1 MYQRILIGLDGSD
14 GSRRALNTG
23 IALAQTCKAALFLIS
38 VEELPRYPA
47 AVDETNGERR
57 AAERYFHKLHK
68 EATRQITA
76 AGLTAHADIRA
87 GHPAQVLPHYAL
99 EVGADLMIIGH
110 SGHSAIWGR
119 LLGTTADKIVD
130 HAPCSVLVVR

>member
-1 MYQRILIGLDGSD
+1 MYARIAVGLDGSE
-14 GSRRALNTG
+14 GSRQALGAAIDLARA
-23 IALAQTCKAALFLIS
+23 AKAELFIIS

-47 AVDETNGERR
+47 SVDETNGEQR

-68 EATRQITA
+68 ETTQHITA
-76 AGLTAHADIRA
+76 AGLTAHSEIRA

-99 EVGADLMIIGH
+99 EIGADLMVIGH

>member
-1 MYQRILIGLDGSD
+1 MYSRILVGFDGSD
-14 GSRRALNTG
+14 GSRQALNV
-23 IALAQTCKAALFLIS
+23 AVNLARMCKAALFLIS

-47 AVDETNGERR
+47 AVDETNGEQR

-68 EATRQITA
+68 EAVEQVTA
-76 AGLTAHADIRA
+76 AALTVHSEIRV
-87 GHPAQVLPHYAL
+87 GHPAQLLPQYAQ
-99 EVGADLMIIGH
+99 EVGADLMVIGH

>member
-1 MYQRILIGLDGSD
+1 MYQRILVGLDGSAGAQQAFD
-14 GSRRALNTG
+14 AA
-23 IALAQTCKAALFLIS
+23 IALARLTKAALYLIS

-47 AVDETNGERR
+47 AVDEINGEQR
-57 AAERYFHKLHK
+57 AAERYFRKLHK
-68 EATRQITA
+68 QAEQRLGTEGLSATCE
-76 AGLTAHADIRA
+76 IRA
-87 GHPAQVLPHYAL
+87 GHPAQMLPQYAL

-130 HAPCSVLVVR
+130 HAPCSVLIVR

>member
-1 MYQRILIGLDGSD
+1 MYKRIAVGLDGSE
-14 GSRRALNTG
+14 GSRRALE
-23 IALAQTCKAALFLIS
+23 AAVELARASNADLYLIS

-47 AVDETNGERR
+47 AVDEINGEQR
-57 AAERYFHKLHK
+57 AAARFFQKAQK
-68 EATRQITA
+68 EATAHVNA
-76 AGLTAHADIRA
+76 AGLLAHCEIRA
-87 GHPAQVLPHYAL
+87 GHAGQVLPHYAM
-99 EVGADLMIIGH
+99 EVGADLLVIGH

>member
-1 MYQRILIGLDGSD
+1 MYQRILVGLDGSD
-14 GSRRALNTG
+14 GSRQALDAA
-23 IALAQTCKAALFLIS
+23 IKLARTCKAALFLIS

-47 AVDETNGERR
+47 AVDETNGEQR

-68 EATRQITA
+68 DTTQQITA
-76 AGLTAHADIRA
+76 AGLTAHTEIRA

-99 EVGADLMIIGH
+99 EVGADLLVIGH

>member
-1 MYQRILIGLDGSD
+1 MYARIVVGLDGSQ
-14 GSRRALNTG
+14 GSRQALDKA
-23 IALAQTCKAALFLIS
+23 IELARVAKAELFLIS

-47 AVDETNGERR
+47 AVDEINGEQR
-57 AAERYFHKLHK
+57 AAERFFHKAQR
-68 EATRQITA
+68 EATARVNE
-76 AGLTAHADIRA
+76 AGLVAHGEIRA

-99 EVGADLMIIGH
+99 EIGADLMVIGH

-130 HAPCSVLVVR
+130 HVPCSVLVVR